1 MRTTFRGGFTLVE
14 LLVVIAIIGVLV
26 AATVPAVQAS
36 REVARRAVC
45 TSHIAQL
52 MLALQSYE
60 DIFESLP
67 AGVVNPNGPIRS
79 EPSGLHQ
86 GWLVQLLPYLDEGP
100 MYRAIDFSK
109 SVYDPA
115 NAQVRVISPDV
126 FLCPS
131 SPNSQGAL
139 SDYAGCHHDVEA
151 PIAVDNQGVLFL
163 NSHVRREEITDG
175 ASHTLFV
182 GEKVP
187 DIADLE

>member
-26 AATVPAVQAS
+26 ATMVPAVQAS

-52 MLALQSYE
+52 MLAVQSYE
-60 DIFESLP
+60 DTFESLP
-67 AGVVNPNGPIRS
+67 AGVVNPDGPIRS

-100 MYRAIDFSK
+100 MYRAVDFSK

-115 NAQVRVISPDV
+115 NA
-126 FLCPS
+126 
-131 SPNSQGAL
+131 
-139 SDYAGCHHDVEA
+139 
-151 PIAVDNQGVLFL
+151 
-163 NSHVRREEITDG
+163 
-175 ASHTLFV
+175 
-182 GEKVP
+182 
-187 DIADLE
+187 